1 MTEFTPASDVYD
13 RREAVQILDVREPYE
28 WEAGRIE
35 GAIHKPMGR
44 ILGGDVEG
52 LDPDRPVVVYCRTAN
67 RSEVAALMLEARGFR
82 ATVMEGGIEAWDQQG
97 LPYTTPQGEPGRV
110 G

>member
-1 MTEFTPASDVYD
+1 MTDFTPAREVYD
-13 RREAVQILDVREPYE
+13 QRQAVQILDVREPYE
-28 WEAGRIE
+28 WDAGRIE
-35 GAIHKPMGR
+35 GAIHKPMNR
-44 ILGGDVEG
+44 VLAGDVEG

-82 ATVMEGGIEAWDQQG
+82 ATVMEGGIEAWDEQG
-97 LPYTTPQGEPGRV
+97 LPYTTPQGEPGHV

>member
-1 MTEFTPASDVYD
+1 MTDFTPAREVYD
-13 RREAVQILDVREPYE
+13 LRGTVQLLDVREPYE

-44 ILGGDVEG
+44 VLAGDVEG
-52 LDPDRPVVVYCRTAN
+52 LDAERPVVVYCRTAN

-82 ATVMEGGIEAWDQQG
+82 ATVMEGGIEAWDEQG

>member
-1 MTEFTPASDVYD
+1 MTEFTPAREVYD
-13 RREAVQILDVREPYE
+13 RRESVQFLDVREPYE

-35 GAIHKPMGR
+35 GAIHKPMTR
-44 ILGGDVEG
+44 VLGGDVEG

-82 ATVMEGGIEAWDQQG
+82 ATVMEGGIEAWDAEG
-97 LPYTTPQGEPGRV
+97 LPYTTPEGEPGRV